1 MFFFVTVVRG
11 TKVCLK
17 LFLQYFCFVLF
28 SQHGGISVTSR
39 VHDATLE
46 LNAYLSAKKV
56 IFNTENRI
64 SLTIAN

>member
-1 MFFFVTVVRG
+1 ML
-11 TKVCLK
+11 KVI
-17 LFLQYFCFVLF
+17 LQHFSFVLF

-56 IFNTENRI
+56 IFNAENQI

>member
-1 MFFFVTVVRG
+1 ML
-11 TKVCLK
+11 KVI
-17 LFLQYFCFVLF
+17 LQYFCFVLF

-56 IFNTENRI
+56 IFNAENRI